1 MKDITLRIPVRAIA
15 GAAIVAAGLAGA
27 LHLRRRYHRDAG
39 AAISAAGE
47 AMQRSIASERARRG
61 DPEATAGKGW
71 RRNG

>member
-1 MKDITLRIPVRAIA
+1 MIELAIGFVA
-15 GAAIVAAGLAGA
+15 GVGSAIAAGLAGA

-39 AAISAAGE
+39 NAISAAGE
-47 AMQRSIASERARRG
+47 AMQRSIAAERARRG